1 MTVGTADQATVP
13 PVYVADTNVYVTA
26 TNDPEFREQ
35 FEAFL
40 RQQGPITVSSVVA
53 AEVIIGI
60 ADPTRHE
67 DAVRAMTAGTTLG
80 APTADDWVG
89 AGSALARLGGDAVTK
104 TRSFWNDALLAAQCA
119 HLGATLVTR
128 NRSDFKRL
136 ARYLPVRTVLP
147 FPPAAPVARR
157 EPD

>member
-1 MTVGTADQATVP
+1 MTVGSADQPTLP

-26 TNDPEFREQ
+26 ANDPEFREQ

-40 RQQGPITVSSVVA
+40 REQGPIAVSSVVV
-53 AEVIIGI
+53 AEVVIGM

-67 DAVRAMTAGTTLG
+67 DAVRAMTAGATLA
-80 APTADDWVG
+80 APTADDWVE

-104 TRSFWNDALLAAQCA
+104 THSFWNDALLAAQCA
-119 HLGATLVTR
+119 RLGATLITR

-136 ARYLPVRTVLP
+136 ARHLPVRTVPP
-147 FPPAAPVARR
+147 FPSTAP
-157 EPD
+157 